1 VKRRPPVRHRVKAH
15 WRNGVYVHSYVRGS
29 REPEEQPRK
38 PRAKKG
44 LRWRVRLLGDRV
56 RTVTVSAETPAR
68 ALMEAINVG
77 GVTPHR
83 AEIRR
88 VEAK

>member
-15 WRNGVYVHSYVRGS
+15 WRDGVYVHS
-29 REPEEQPRK
+29 
-38 PRAKKG
+38 
-44 LRWRVRLLGDRV
+44 WLLGDRV